1 MRVSGNLDVLLPDH
15 CVVAVV
21 CALVSSFGTLVQ
33 VSAAVGIPVHTIC
46 VIDSVWSIGGV
57 VSVSGVIAQVH
68 EGVLYVGI
76 PENIGVS
83 VDTTVSVVVVHG
95 NAQALN

>member
-1 MRVSGNLDVLLPDH
+1 MRVSGNLDVL
-15 CVVAVV
+15 AVV
-21 CALVSSFGTLVQ
+21 SALVSSFGTLVQ
-33 VSAAVGIPVHTIC
+33 VSADVGIPVHTIC
-46 VIDSVWSIGGV
+46 VIDSVWSMGGV

-76 PENIGVS
+76 PENIEGVS
-83 VDTTVSVVVVHG
+83 VDTVSVVVVHG